1 MLIPPSLPMVLYCV
15 FTGDSLGKLLIAGIV
30 PGILASI
37 ILFMG
42 VVLVGT
48 INPKTMP
55 KADIRFSWRERFSGL
70 LAAWPIALVFLI
82 IMGGIYSGFFTP
94 TEAGGIA
101 AFVVFLL
108 ALVRRVG
115 KRTIIRALSDAA
127 LMTAQIFLIALG
139 GILFGRVVGFSG
151 LSTLLGE
158 FITTLALPP
167 MAIMGVIVLIYLV
180 LGCLMDPL
188 AMLVLTIP
196 FVYPVALSLGY
207 DGISFGIIFI
217 ILLEI
222 GALTPP
228 IGFNVFVVA
237 ATANI
242 DTWVVF
248 RGIIPFFLLLLVVL
262 WIIIVFPQIAT
273 WLPSLM
279 F

>member
-1 MLIPPSLPMVLYCV
+1 
-15 FTGDSLGKLLIAGIV
+15 
-30 PGILASI
+30 
-37 ILFMG
+37 
-42 VVLVGT
+42 
-48 INPKTMP
+48 
-55 KADIRFSWRERFSGL
+55 
-70 LAAWPIALVFLI
+70 
-82 IMGGIYSGFFTP
+82 
-94 TEAGGIA
+94 
-101 AFVVFLL
+101 
-108 ALVRRVG
+108 
-115 KRTIIRALSDAA
+115 
-127 LMTAQIFLIALG
+127 
-139 GILFGRVVGFSG
+139 
-151 LSTLLGE
+151 
-158 FITTLALPP
+158 
-167 MAIMGVIVLIYLV
+167 
-180 LGCLMDPL
+180 
-188 AMLVLTIP
+188 MLVLTIP